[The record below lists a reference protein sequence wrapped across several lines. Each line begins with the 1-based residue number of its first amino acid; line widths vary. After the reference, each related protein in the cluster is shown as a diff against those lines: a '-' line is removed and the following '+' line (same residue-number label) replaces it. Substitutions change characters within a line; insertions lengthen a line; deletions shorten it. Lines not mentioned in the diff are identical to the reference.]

1 MIPTGPFLTKVVFRR
16 RSSLAVIRSG
26 HLHGFDSANDKG
38 AVAIGVDDDPE
49 SADNL
54 AFGLLA
60 VDEQIARFRVESSD
74 SRPTSQRREPFGRP
88 AGLRLEFEGDFRQ
101 SVCYTWGMDG
111 RLSGMILSNAQ
122 DRFSTK
128 YYDAE
133 TDLYYYGYRYYSPSL
148 GRWISRDPIKE

>member
-1 MIPTGPFLTKVVFRR
+1 MDKKTAR
-16 RSSLAVIRSG
+16 IRV
-26 HLHGFDSANDKG
+26 K
-38 AVAIGVDDDPE
+38 
-49 SADNL
+49 
-54 AFGLLA
+54 
-60 VDEQIARFRVESSD
+60 SSD

-111 RLSGMILSNAQ
+111 RLSGMMLSNAQ

-148 GRWISRDPIKE
+148 GRWISRDPIEEEGGLNLRLKIINQRN

>member
-1 MIPTGPFLTKVVFRR
+1 MVTP
-16 RSSLAVIRSG
+16 
-26 HLHGFDSANDKG
+26 
-38 AVAIGVDDDPE
+38 
-49 SADNL
+49 
-54 AFGLLA
+54 
-60 VDEQIARFRVESSD
+60 
-74 SRPTSQRREPFGRP
+74 
-88 AGLRLEFEGDFRQ
+88 RLEFEGDFRQ

-148 GRWISRDPIKE
+148 GRWISRDPIEEEGGVNLYNCNYNGKFVGYHAESSIDGNVPHDGYPNVRASDYLTKYAHVCFDEGNIFIVLLGMNDAIRMSRK

>member
-1 MIPTGPFLTKVVFRR
+1 MTSF
-16 RSSLAVIRSG
+16 G
-26 HLHGFDSANDKG
+26 H
-38 AVAIGVDDDPE
+38 
-49 SADNL
+49 
-54 AFGLLA
+54 
-60 VDEQIARFRVESSD
+60 
-74 SRPTSQRREPFGRP
+74 T
-88 AGLRLEFEGDFRQ
+88 RLELEGDFRQ

-133 TDLYYYGYRYYSPSL
+133 ADLYYYGYRYYSPSL